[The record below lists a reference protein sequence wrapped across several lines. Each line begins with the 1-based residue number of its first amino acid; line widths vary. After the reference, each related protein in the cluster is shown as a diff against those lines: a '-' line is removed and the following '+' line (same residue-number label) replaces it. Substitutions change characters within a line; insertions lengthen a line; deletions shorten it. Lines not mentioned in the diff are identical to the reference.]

1 MNAVIYWSN
10 TGESLKI
17 AKYIAEKSGYELC
30 ELMTLKEKNFD
41 DIFLVF
47 PIHYQS
53 VPTTIEP
60 ALKSLTFH
68 KAVVVLTYGK
78 MSHGDVLNE
87 TQKILRGTVVGGAYI
102 PCKHTYLLN
111 DTSFN
116 EFEKLDDIVSM
127 INRDTE
133 AIFVHQK
140 RNPFAK
146 VLPNTRH
153 RLSVKIYKNDKCIN
167 CGECNKVCSHIK
179 NGVVDKNCIRC
190 LKCVISCPHGALN
203 FELSP
208 LLEDYLKKQKKC
220 EIEMF

>member
-10 TGESLKI
+10 TGESLNI
-17 AKYIAEKSGYELC
+17 AKYISEKTGYPLYD
-30 ELMTLKEKNFD
+30 LMSLKEKKFG

-53 VPTTIEP
+53 IPTQIED
-60 ALKSLTFH
+60 ALKELQFH

-111 DTSFN
+111 DISFN
-116 EFEKLDDIVSM
+116 EFEMLDDIVSM

-133 AIFVHQK
+133 AVFVHQK